1 MVMRRKS
8 FLIAIIFI
16 ALFTFMGCRSNE
28 HNIVESKLIKGC
40 IKEMHLS
47 YIFSSEGCRV
57 STICFLIDIENFS
70 HRTIYVPFNYF
81 QSHCE
86 REIHASNSHWVVS
99 NERIPLAVIFED
111 SLASIQPN
119 QLCKVKLKAMMV
131 ANDKRLTQLKKGLKT
146 WAELPFSI
154 SYLLNGEEIVFNKSS
169 DFTFSFSVDD
179 RTGLSAAKKLLSSES
194 LPLPPPIFLD
204 TIEQST
210 EEPELQI
217 GKSH

>member
-1 MVMRRKS
+1 
-8 FLIAIIFI
+8 
-16 ALFTFMGCRSNE
+16 
-28 HNIVESKLIKGC
+28 
-40 IKEMHLS
+40 
-47 YIFSSEGCRV
+47 
-57 STICFLIDIENFS
+57 
-70 HRTIYVPFNYF
+70 
-81 QSHCE
+81 
-86 REIHASNSHWVVS
+86 VS